1 MLRSLS
7 WQRLRSRDLSRLFV
21 VPMLAL
27 VGLGAGAVVHPQ
39 LAPHLAA
46 AGDTDK
52 GTVLDAVI
60 DMTCFPKEI
69 IFPIPPGIGGPP
81 PCDTSGIPVY
91 TPSAEPSG
99 QAHLTV
105 MDDDTVHFDIKL
117 QGILPGQTVTAW
129 LIWYFQFLYPCD
141 ESSFPCTTPTLP
153 DIFVSVD
160 PSKDIVS
167 FVPFPLPPCTAPPCP
182 SIWVPFAVAAHS
194 VPLARTGAGYTEG
207 LGREPNQI
215 VIDEAGE
222 GGLTGKLDYNPLKP
236 HQGPLRNGLANTQQ
250 GAAPA
255 GSIASQPPCCGL
267 VTFDDGQPDRGQPVH
282 QPIGSSFLREFEA
295 NGFQKLEANGRPK
308 LVRSPVPSVF
318 ISVISSLDNHTKG
331 INPGLPYV
339 PELLSFGDHVI
350 LGVFDLRAF
359 HQQ

>member
-1 MLRSLS
+1 MMRSMPG
-7 WQRLRSRDLSRLFV
+7 QRLRGCGLSRLLV
-21 VPMLAL
+21 VPVLAL
-27 VGLGAGAVVHPQ
+27 VGLGAAVAVHSQP
-39 LAPHLAA
+39 APHLAA
-46 AGDTDK
+46 AGVKDK

-69 IFPIPPGIGGPP
+69 VFPVPPGIGGPP
-81 PCDTSGIPVY
+81 PCDTSDITVY
-91 TPSAEPSG
+91 SSPNPSG
-99 QAHLTV
+99 RAHLTV
-105 MDDDTVHFDIKL
+105 MDDDTVHFDIEL
-117 QGILPGQTVTAW
+117 QGILPDQTVTAW

-141 ESSFPCTTPTLP
+141 ESSFPCTAPTLP
-153 DIFVSVD
+153 NIFVSVD
-160 PSKDIVS
+160 PNKDIVS
-167 FVPFPLPPCTAPPCP
+167 FVPFPLPPCTDPPCP

-215 VIDEAGE
+215 VIDEAGN
-222 GGLTGKLDYNPLKP
+222 GGLTVKLDYNPLKP
-236 HQGPLRNGLANTQQ
+236 HQGPLRNGLANTHQ

-255 GSIASQPPCCGL
+255 GSTSFQPPCCGL
-267 VTFDDGQPDRGQPVH
+267 VTLSGEPVH
-282 QPIGSSFLREFEA
+282 QPIGSSFLREFDPA
-295 NGFQKLEANGRPK
+295 TGFQKLEANGRPK
-308 LVRSPVPSVF
+308 LVRSPVPAVF
-318 ISVISSLDNHTKG
+318 ISIISSLDKHTKG

>member
-1 MLRSLS
+1 MMRSMLG
-7 WQRLRSRDLSRLFV
+7 QRLRGHGLSRLLV
-21 VPMLAL
+21 VPVLAL
-27 VGLGAGAVVHPQ
+27 VGLGAAAAVHPQ

-46 AGDTDK
+46 AGVKDK
-52 GTVLDAVI
+52 GTVI
-60 DMTCFPKEI
+60 DMTCFPKAI
-69 IFPIPPGIGGPP
+69 VFPVPPGIGGPP

-99 QAHLTV
+99 RAHLTV

-141 ESSFPCTTPTLP
+141 ESGFPCTAPTLP
-153 DIFVSVD
+153 DIFVSVNPD
-160 PSKDIVS
+160 KDIIS
-167 FVPFPLPPCTAPPCP
+167 FVPFLDPPY

-215 VIDEAGE
+215 VIDQAGNGE
-222 GGLTGKLDYNPLKP
+222 LRVKLDYNPLKP

-255 GSIASQPPCCGL
+255 GSIAIQPPCCGL
-267 VTFDDGQPDRGQPVH
+267 VTLSGEPVH
-282 QPIGSSFLREFEA
+282 QPIGSSFLREFDPA
-295 NGFQKLEANGRPK
+295 TGFQKLEANGRPK
-308 LVRSPVPSVF
+308 LVRSPVPAVF
-318 ISVISSLDNHTKG
+318 ISIISSLDNHTKG

-339 PELLSFGDHVI
+339 PELFSFGDHVI

>member
-1 MLRSLS
+1 MLRSMLG
-7 WQRLRSRDLSRLFV
+7 QRLRGRGLSRLLV
-21 VPMLAL
+21 VPVLAL
-27 VGLGAGAVVHPQ
+27 VGLGASALHPQ
-39 LAPHLAA
+39 FAPHLAA
-46 AGDTDK
+46 ADVKDK
-52 GTVLDAVI
+52 GTVFDAVI

-69 IFPIPPGIGGPP
+69 VFPIPPGIGGPP

-141 ESSFPCTTPTLP
+141 ESGFPCTAPTLP

-160 PSKDIVS
+160 PNKDIVS
-167 FVPFPLPPCTAPPCP
+167 FVPFPLPPCTDPPCP
-182 SIWVPFAVAAHS
+182 SIWVPFAAAAHS

-215 VIDEAGE
+215 VIDEAGN

-236 HQGPLRNGLANTQQ
+236 HQGPLRNGLANTHQS
-250 GAAPA
+250 AAPA
-255 GSIASQPPCCGL
+255 GSISFQPPCCGL
-267 VTFDDGQPDRGQPVH
+267 VTLSGEPAH
-282 QPIGSSFLREFEA
+282 QPIGSSFLREFDPA
-295 NGFQKLEANGRPK
+295 TGFQKLEANGRPK

-318 ISVISSLDNHTKG
+318 ISIISSLDKYSKG